1 MEYANAIEG
10 ETELLTEVAVL
21 YYQEGWTQDQIAKK
35 HQISRIKV
43 GRLLK
48 KARDMGIV
56 EINIKHHP
64 VYSSNL
70 EQQLQDAF
78 GLKKALIAIDQSS
91 EEEQRKQ
98 VARVVLKHLSD
109 NLRDEDVV
117 AVGQGRNIAAIAET
131 NTFVPPRSVRFVAA
145 IGGTHPAGD
154 EINADHI
161 CRKLAKRF
169 EGTSETLYAPAY
181 VNSPGL
187 AEQLMQSST
196 VKETL
201 DRARKADVAIVGIGD
216 LNENSHMVEFGWYSP
231 QDLINVRNKQGVV
244 GDMMGYDFVCLDG
257 SRVAPIIGGKIIG
270 LTVSELKRVPEVIG
284 IASESSKVLATL
296 GALRTGCISI
306 LATTVNNA
314 LALLSLAEK
323 TKITASSMKS

>member
-1 MEYANAIEG
+1 MEYINVLED

-48 KARDMGIV
+48 KARDAGIV

-64 VYSSNL
+64 VYSTNL
-70 EQQLQDAF
+70 EQQLQEAF
-78 GLKKALIAIDQSS
+78 GLKKALISIDQSS
-91 EEEQRKQ
+91 EEEQRNQ
-98 VARVVLKHLSD
+98 VAKVVLKYLSES
-109 NLRDEDVV
+109 LRDGDVI

-131 NTFVPPRSVRFVAA
+131 NTFVHSRFVRFVSA

-154 EINADHI
+154 EVNADHI
-161 CRKLAKRF
+161 CRKLAKLF
-169 EGTSETLYAPAY
+169 DGSSETLYAPAY
-181 VNSPGL
+181 VESAEL
-187 AEQLMQSST
+187 AEKLMQNDT

-201 DRARKADVAIVGIGD
+201 NRARKADVAIVGIGD
-216 LNENSHMVEFGWYSP
+216 LNENSHMVKFGWFTP
-231 QDLINVRNKQGVV
+231 QDLIKVRNEHGVV
-244 GDMMGYDFVCLDG
+244 GDMMGYDFIRLDG
-257 SRVAPIIGGKIIG
+257 SRVDPIIEGKIIG
-270 LTVSELKRVPEVIG
+270 LTVPDLKRMPEVIG
-284 IASESSKVLATL
+284 IASESSKVLSIL
-296 GALRTGCISI
+296 GALRTGSISI

-323 TKITASSMKS
+323 NTE

>member
-1 MEYANAIEG
+1 MEYVNVLED

-35 HQISRIKV
+35 HNISRIKV

-48 KARDMGIV
+48 KARDEGIV

-64 VYSSNL
+64 VYSTNL
-70 EQQLQDAF
+70 EHQLQEAF
-78 GLKKALIAIDQSS
+78 GLKKALIAIDQFS

-98 VARVVLKHLSD
+98 VAKVVLKHLSETM
-109 NLRDEDVV
+109 RDGDVV
-117 AVGQGRNIAAIAET
+117 AVGQGRNIAAIAES
-131 NTFVPPRSVRFVAA
+131 NTYVQPKNVSFVSA

-161 CRKLAKRF
+161 CRKLAKSF
-169 EGTSETLYAPAY
+169 DGTSETLYAPAY
-181 VNSPGL
+181 VESIEL
-187 AEQLMQSST
+187 AEQLMRSGT
-196 VKETL
+196 VKQTL
-201 DRARKADVAIVGIGD
+201 DRARKADIAIIGIGD
-216 LNENSHMVEFGWYSP
+216 LNENSHMVNLGWFTA
-231 QDLINVRNKQGVV
+231 QDLINVRNEQGAV
-244 GDMMGYDFVCLDG
+244 GDMMGYDFIRLDG
-257 SRVAPIIGGKIIG
+257 SRVESMISGKMIG
-270 LTVSELKRVPEVIG
+270 LNVSELKRVPEVIG

-296 GALRTGCISI
+296 GALRTGSISI

-323 TKITASSMKS
+323 HRTS